1 MKNFSIIL
9 KNILFFV
16 WIAGCLYVS
25 AAGNLSG
32 FNEIFDSKKY
42 HSAATGLSD
51 GYAIRNF
58 LIAIF
63 KDVAVILFI
72 LAVIMAF
79 IATIKLLT
87 SPNNEEDFSNWMKTL
102 VWSLAGLFVL
112 SIAYTV
118 IQQFEMH
125 VTSTQTLSGQTV
137 YYMVINIVY
146 PVLNF
151 FRYLAAIC
159 FFLATIYAF
168 YRIVTSMGDEERAID
183 WRKVFFG
190 SVFGFIIMI
199 IAEPVVRIAYG
210 GAKCGGKSIFGVP
223 IDCTQRAFDATGSL
237 GIIAKMIVFLNWFIA
252 IITIVMIMYA
262 GFLMLTGGGDE
273 EKSDRAKRTISYA
286 IIGVVIILFSYVIYR
301 FMILQS

>member
-1 MKNFSIIL
+1 M
-9 KNILFFV
+9 
-16 WIAGCLYVS
+16 
-25 AAGNLSG
+25 
-32 FNEIFDSKKY
+32 
-42 HSAATGLSD
+42 
-51 GYAIRNF
+51 
-58 LIAIF
+58 
-63 KDVAVILFI
+63 ILFI

-183 WRKVFFG
+183 
-190 SVFGFIIMI
+190 
-199 IAEPVVRIAYG
+199 
-210 GAKCGGKSIFGVP
+210 
-223 IDCTQRAFDATGSL
+223 
-237 GIIAKMIVFLNWFIA
+237 
-252 IITIVMIMYA
+252 
-262 GFLMLTGGGDE
+262 
-273 EKSDRAKRTISYA
+273 
-286 IIGVVIILFSYVIYR
+286 
-301 FMILQS
+301 